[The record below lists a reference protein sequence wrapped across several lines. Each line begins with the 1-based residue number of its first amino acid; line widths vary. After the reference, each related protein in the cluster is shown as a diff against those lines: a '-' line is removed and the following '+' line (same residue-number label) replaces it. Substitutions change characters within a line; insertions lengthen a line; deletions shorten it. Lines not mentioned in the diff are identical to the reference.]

1 MKPLISVIIPV
12 YNTEKYLEEAIGSV
26 LQQKNYVHEIII
38 VNDGSTDG
46 SAELL
51 DKLYGNLEFVKI
63 IHKENEGQGVARNI
77 GTNISTGNFIYYF
90 DSDDIIKDELFEK
103 FFFLLTQN
111 SDLEIFCFSGKSFLD
126 GNYTIENTKNIERA
140 VKRNIEAVCS
150 SGEEAF
156 TLLSKNKSFY
166 VYPWLYI
173 FKKNILLKNNI
184 SFKPIKNEDGE
195 FIHHLF
201 LHASKTIISNDINI
215 NYRIRFG
222 STMQIDRS
230 FKDLFGLIKS
240 IESLEQLAKLD
251 FLKEETKVILK
262 KKITSS
268 IRDIITIKARNKIK
282 MHKDERTFYRKFYSK
297 YVLPNLTLLIFT
309 LSNPIE
315 YKLRKLKQQYF
326 R

>member
-1 MKPLISVIIPV
+1 MNPLISVIIPV
-12 YNTEKYLEEAIGSV
+12 YNTEKYLEEAIASV
-26 LQQKNYVHEIII
+26 LQQKTYVHEIII
-38 VNDGSTDG
+38 INDGSTDG
-46 SAELL
+46 SAKLL
-51 DKLYGNLEFVKI
+51 DKLYGNFEFVKI
-63 IHKENEGQGVARNI
+63 IHKENEGQGVARNV
-77 GTNISTGNFIYYF
+77 GTNISTGDFIYYF
-90 DSDDIIKDELFEK
+90 DSDDIIKDGLFKK

-126 GNYTIENTKNIERA
+126 GKYTIKNTKNKEST

-166 VYPWLYI
+166 VYPWLYL
-173 FKKNILLKNNI
+173 FKKDILLKNNI

-201 LHASKTIISNDINI
+201 LHGSMTIISNDIYI
-215 NYRIRFG
+215 NYRIRAG

-230 FKDLFGLIKS
+230 FKDLLGLIKS

-251 FLKEETKVILK
+251 FLKEDTKVILT

-268 IRDIITIKARNKIK
+268 IRDVITIKARNKIK
-282 MHKDERTFYRKFYSK
+282 MNTDESSFYRTFFSK
-297 YVLPNLTLLIFT
+297 YILSNLSLLLFT
-309 LSNPIE
+309 LSYPIE
-315 YKLRKLKQQYF
+315 NKLRKLKQQYF
-326 R
+326 N